1 MKIAYDAKRFFR
13 NTSGLGNY
21 SRDLIRILADYYPEN
36 EYHLLFK
43 DKNGRGGDILE
54 KPNVFFDKISK
65 GFLARQTQMGFD
77 AQQIDAD
84 IFHGLSGELPF
95 GKTKKYEKSLQYTTL
110 FSFVIQNFTLFL
122 IGLFISTN
130 SKKLWIWPTL
140 LLLFQSKPNEI
151 L

>member
-43 DKNGRGGDILE
+43 DKNGRGGDILI
-54 KPNVFFDKISK
+54 KFLKDFWQGRHRWDLMLNKLMPIFFTD
-65 GFLARQTQMGFD
+65 FQVN
-77 AQQIDAD
+77 
-84 IFHGLSGELPF
+84 FHLL
-95 GKTKKYEKSLQYTTL
+95 GKTKKYEKLLQYTTL

-122 IGLFISTN
+122 IDLFISTN
-130 SKKLWIWPTL
+130 SKKLWIWLTL
-140 LLLFQSKPNEI
+140 LLLFRSKPNEI